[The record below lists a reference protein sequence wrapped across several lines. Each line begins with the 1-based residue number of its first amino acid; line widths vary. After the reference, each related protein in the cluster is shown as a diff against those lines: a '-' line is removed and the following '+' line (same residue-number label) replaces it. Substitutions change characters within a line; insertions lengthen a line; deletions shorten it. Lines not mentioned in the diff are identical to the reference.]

1 MKPRTLVKVLGGG
14 LMLTVFVSIALPQAA
29 SAEGLL
35 CQRKN
40 KPSYMKIRET
50 RIQALRVVRPP
61 AVGCPTGWDPL
72 GIIQDPADIEK
83 IAMRVFENNQ
93 ASLQGE
99 QGPTGPTGPQGA
111 QGPQGMPGIVNADAC
126 YSKTESANG
135 YGSLVKEV
143 YCNDPAQEF
152 MLNFGWTAAPE
163 ELLDDI
169 VFWQARQ
176 LFTPGYTYPT
186 GARARAVRQ
195 SFDHWTLSVV
205 IVCCPKGPAT

>member
-1 MKPRTLVKVLGGG
+1 
-14 LMLTVFVSIALPQAA
+14 
-29 SAEGLL
+29 
-35 CQRKN
+35 
-40 KPSYMKIRET
+40 
-50 RIQALRVVRPP
+50 
-61 AVGCPTGWDPL
+61 L